1 MLHQILTRREQDFG
15 RGVTLLGGSAMVMLL
30 TLVLPAVVPLG
41 LGAYGIYRLYSRN
54 YTEAGVAIGLAVVLW
69 LLRGAVG
76 GLLWVIGALMA
87 ALAIFFLIRGVR
99 DPAGDV
105 IE

>member
-1 MLHQILTRREQDFG
+1 MLFQLMTRREQDLG
-15 RGVTLLGGSAMVMLL
+15 RGITLLGGSAMIMLL
-30 TLVLPAVVPLG
+30 TLVLPAVVPIG
-41 LGAYGIYRLYSRN
+41 LGAYGLYRLYSKN
-54 YTEAGVAIGLAVVLW
+54 FTEAGVSIGLAVVLW

-76 GLLWVIGALMA
+76 SLLWVVGALMA
-87 ALAIFFLIRGVR
+87 GLAIFFIIRGLR

>member
-1 MLHQILTRREQDFG
+1 MLFQIMTRREQDFG

-41 LGAYGIYRLYSRN
+41 LGAYGLYRLYSKN
-54 YTEAGVAIGLAVVLW
+54 YTEAGVAIGMAVVLW

-76 GLLWVIGALMA
+76 WLLWVIGAAMA
-87 ALAIFFLIRGVR
+87 GLAIFFIIRGLR
-99 DPAGDV
+99 DPAGDI